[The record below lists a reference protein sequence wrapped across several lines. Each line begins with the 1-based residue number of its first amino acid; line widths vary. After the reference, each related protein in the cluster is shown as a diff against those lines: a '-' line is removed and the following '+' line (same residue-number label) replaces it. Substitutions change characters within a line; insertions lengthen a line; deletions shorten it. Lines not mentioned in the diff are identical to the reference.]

1 MPHKDPEQKRAY
13 ERAYRE
19 AHKDVLH
26 ARVVACNRR
35 ARHERYAKIQALK
48 VASPCLDCGKSFPYV
63 VMDFDHRDPS
73 TKVAEVPVL
82 VKNGAAW
89 DRVLEEIAKCDL
101 VCACCHRLRTYKG
114 DTNFR
119 SRRYQHH
126 RAALDKLKGS
136 TPCLDCGGSFKPAQM
151 DFDHLGGKVANI
163 AQLVGGTTEA
173 LLEEL
178 GKCHLVCANCHRVR
192 GHEGVRPE
200 APGHTLELVRRAKA
214 LLETSVPEDKRVVA
228 FPFPDLLGRVPDKE
242 LAVTTG
248 LSREMVAWHRRK
260 AGIVLTRQG
269 ERVQP

>member
-1 MPHKDPEQKRAY
+1 MPFKDRDQRNAYHRAY
-13 ERAYRE
+13 SKTHRVE
-19 AHKDVLH
+19 ASARQVDWHK
-26 ARVVACNRR
+26 RS
-35 ARHERYAKIQALK
+35 RHERYAKIQVLK
-48 VASPCLDCGKSFPYV
+48 EASPCIDCGKSFPYV
-63 VMDFDHRDPS
+63 AMDFDHRDPS
-73 TKVAEVPVL
+73 TKVAEVSTL
-82 VKNGAAW
+82 VKNCSSW

-114 DTNFR
+114 NNSYKT
-119 SRRYQHH
+119 RRYQHH
-126 RAALDKLKGS
+126 RAMLDELKGS

-151 DFDHLGGKVANI
+151 DFDHLGDKTANI

-200 APGHTLELVRRAKA
+200 APRYTLELVRRAKA